1 MLPTTCRTIAA
12 VSDVLPASVRRDAGR
27 NGLPR
32 LVVSSPLGAGEIY
45 LHGAHVTAWQ
55 PAGAAPVIWMSRESQ
70 FAADKPIR
78 GGVPI
83 CFPWFGAHATD
94 TSAPMHGFARLRD
107 WSFAGA
113 GDRGGEVHLTFSLR
127 SDGVSRRSAWPHDFA
142 AEFRV
147 VMGRGLAM
155 ALDVTNAG
163 PTPVRFE
170 AALHTYFDV
179 AEIQRVAV
187 TGLEGVEYLDKVRDF
202 ARTTEGQA
210 PIRFTGETDRVY
222 LETEATVVIHDEQ
235 RKRRIEIAKSG
246 SRSTVVWNP
255 WIGRAK
261 AIADFGDD
269 EWPGMLCIETANVRD
284 AAVEL
289 EPGSHHTMTALVTVH
304 PA

>member
-1 MLPTTCRTIAA
+1 MLRTTCRTIAV

-55 PAGAAPVIWMSRESQ
+55 PAGGAPVIWMSRESQ
-70 FAADKPIR
+70 FAADKAIR

-83 CFPWFGAHATD
+83 CFPWFGAHASD
-94 TSAPMHGFARLRD
+94 AGAPMHGFGRLRD
-107 WSFAGA
+107 WSLAGA
-113 GDRGGEVHLTFSLR
+113 EDRAGEVQLTFSLR
-127 SDGVSRRSAWPHDFA
+127 SDDVSRRSAWPHDFA

-155 ALDVTNAG
+155 AFDVANTG
-163 PTPVRFE
+163 RTPVRFE
-170 AALHTYFDV
+170 AALHTYFDI
-179 AEIQRVAV
+179 AEIQHVAV

-202 ARTTEGQA
+202 AKTTEGQA

-222 LETEATVVIHDEQ
+222 LETESTVVIHDE
-235 RKRRIEIAKSG
+235 RRSRRIEIAKSG

-289 EPGSHHTMTALVTVH
+289 EPGSHHTMTALITVH